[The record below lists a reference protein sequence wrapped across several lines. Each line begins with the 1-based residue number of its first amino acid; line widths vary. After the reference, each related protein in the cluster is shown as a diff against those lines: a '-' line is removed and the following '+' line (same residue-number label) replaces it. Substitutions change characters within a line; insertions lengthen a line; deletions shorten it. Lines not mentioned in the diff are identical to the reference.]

1 MIQKHVQTWRQQIR
15 QNNINSITSLQL
27 WQLSVCPQTFGTLG
41 AVSRIRGR
49 VQQESQKSKWHQ
61 IWSLNPRAEQQH
73 TCWSGALHV
82 FVDIWDNTQINT
94 ARPLRPGN
102 HQFTALIGL
111 DIPLAICRDMHEDL
125 QTETEAF
132 RPEAKASCARS
143 EVRLR
148 LSMPKARHQEAPTP
162 RRKSRHQGVESEAIK
177 LVCMHSFWLIL
188 NEVNS

>member
-125 QTETEAF
+125 QP
-132 RPEAKASCARS
+132 RPRHSGPRPRRLVRGLRWDWGSPCPRRGIRRPRHRGVSPDTKASS
-143 EVRLR
+143 QK
-148 LSMPKARHQEAPTP
+148 P
-162 RRKSRHQGVESEAIK
+162 
-177 LVCMHSFWLIL
+177 
-188 NEVNS
+188 